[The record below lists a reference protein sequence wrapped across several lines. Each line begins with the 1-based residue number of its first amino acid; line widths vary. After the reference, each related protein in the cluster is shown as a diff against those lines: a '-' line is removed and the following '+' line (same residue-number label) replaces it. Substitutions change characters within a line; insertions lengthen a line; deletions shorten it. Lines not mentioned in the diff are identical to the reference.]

1 MNIILNFEQICDNE
15 KRTPLDGASSVHN
28 NNKDVSSV
36 TVTMVIY
43 QIYM

>member
-28 NNKDVSSV
+28 NNKYVSSV

-43 QIYM
+43 QI